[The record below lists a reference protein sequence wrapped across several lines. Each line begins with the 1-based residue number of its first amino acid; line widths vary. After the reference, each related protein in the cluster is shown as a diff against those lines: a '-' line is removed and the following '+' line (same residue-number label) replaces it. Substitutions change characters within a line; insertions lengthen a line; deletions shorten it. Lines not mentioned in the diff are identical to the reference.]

1 MTPFLAI
8 LLILFVVIVARLFC
22 VTESFADMVSP
33 MRAQLAPLQSD
44 YQSLV
49 SFYQSFLP
57 TWEQAIN
64 ADIRTNIT
72 QPPLT
77 SPKDM
82 ISSTSPPIPSNDQLN
97 EHIPQMEREAG
108 HPPLYFPRINMIP
121 ETLTP
126 ETLPAILAILVP
138 LSSDSTSIPVA
149 YDRIF
154 DPFNHALEYM
164 NNNLS
169 NVSQSLN
176 AALKGTSE
184 GFYADCTC
192 SPEMIANAIQKEK
205 NREMEDQVTQ
215 MTEILKAFTQNTSLQ
230 SNLAIN
236 KKLVAEMNDIKNK
249 AQSGELLNS
258 YQAPPEAGPSAVT
271 YDISPTFNAWDVY
284 KKDHPEEADHF
295 AKSSP
300 SWMVPI
306 LDWIHDTST
315 NLHP

>member
-8 LLILFVVIVARLFC
+8 LLILFVVIIARLFC
-22 VTESFADMVSP
+22 VTEGFADMASQMSV
-33 MRAQLAPLQSD
+33 QLAPLQSD

-49 SFYQSFLP
+49 SFYQSFMP

-64 ADIRTNIT
+64 ADIRMNIT

-77 SPKDM
+77 SPKETT
-82 ISSTSPPIPSNDQLN
+82 SSSSPPTPSEDQLN
-97 EHIPQMEREAG
+97 EHIPQMEKEAG
-108 HPPLYFPRINMIP
+108 HPPLYFPRINQIP

-138 LSSDSTSIPVA
+138 LAGDSTV
-149 YDRIF
+149 YDSMF

-192 SPEMIANAIQKEK
+192 SPEMIANAIQKQKDDEMK
-205 NREMEDQVTQ
+205 NQVSQITA
-215 MTEILKAFTQNTSLQ
+215 ILKAFTQNTSLQ
-230 SNLAIN
+230 ANLVTNQSLVSN
-236 KKLVAEMNDIKNK
+236 MNDIKNK
-249 AQSGELLNS
+249 AQSGELLDS
-258 YQAPPEAGPSAVT
+258 YQAPPETGTSAVT
-271 YDISPTFNAWDVY
+271 YNISPKFNAWDNY
-284 KKDHPEEADHF
+284 KRDYPEEADDF

-300 SWMVPI
+300 TWMVPI
-306 LDWIHDTST
+306 LDWIHDIST
-315 NLHP
+315 NMHP

>member
-8 LLILFVVIVARLFC
+8 LLILFVIIIARLFC
-22 VTESFADMVSP
+22 VTEGFADMASQ
-33 MRAQLAPLQSD
+33 MSAQLAPLQSD

-49 SFYQSFLP
+49 TFYQSFMP

-77 SPKDM
+77 SPKETT
-82 ISSTSPPIPSNDQLN
+82 SSSPPTPSEDQLN
-97 EHIPQMEREAG
+97 EHIPQMEKEAG
-108 HPPLYFPRINMIP
+108 HPPLYFPRINHIP

-138 LSSDSTSIPVA
+138 LAGDSAS
-149 YDRIF
+149 YDRMF

-176 AALKGTSE
+176 AALHPSSE

-192 SPEMIANAIQKEK
+192 SPEMIANVIQKQKDDEMK
-205 NREMEDQVTQ
+205 NQVSQITA
-215 MTEILKAFTQNTSLQ
+215 ILKAFTQNTSLQ
-230 SNLAIN
+230 TNLATN
-236 KKLVAEMNDIKNK
+236 QKHVAEMNDIKNK
-249 AQSGELLNS
+249 AQSGELLDS
-258 YQAPPEAGPSAVT
+258 YQAPPETEPSTVT
-271 YDISPTFNAWDVY
+271 YDISPKFNAWDNY
-284 KKDHPEEADHF
+284 KRDHPEEADDF

-300 SWMVPI
+300 TWMVPI
-306 LDWIHDTST
+306 LDWIHDIST
-315 NLHP
+315 NMHP

>member
-8 LLILFVVIVARLFC
+8 LLILFVIIIARLFC
-22 VTESFADMVSP
+22 VSEGFADMASQ

-49 SFYQSFLP
+49 SFYQSFMP

-77 SPKDM
+77 SPKETT
-82 ISSTSPPIPSNDQLN
+82 SSSSPPTPSEDQLN
-97 EHIPQMEREAG
+97 AHIPQMEKEAG
-108 HPPLYFPRINMIP
+108 HPPLYFPRISTLP

-126 ETLPAILAILVP
+126 ETLPAILNILVP
-138 LSSDSTSIPVA
+138 LAGDPPIYDSM
-149 YDRIF
+149 F

-164 NNNLS
+164 NNTLS

-176 AALKGTSE
+176 AALHPSSE

-192 SPEMIANAIQKEK
+192 SPEMIANAIQKQKED
-205 NREMEDQVTQ
+205 EMKDQVSQITA
-215 MTEILKAFTQNTSLQ
+215 ILKAFTQNTSLQ
-230 SNLAIN
+230 TNLAAN
-236 KKLVAEMNDIKNK
+236 QKHVAEMNDIKNK

-258 YQAPPEAGPSAVT
+258 YQAPPETGTSAVT
-271 YDISPTFNAWDVY
+271 YNISPKFNAWDNY
-284 KKDHPEEADHF
+284 KQSHPEEADDF

-300 SWMVPI
+300 TWMVPI
-306 LDWIHDTST
+306 LDWIHDIST
-315 NLHP
+315 NMHP